1 MSIGSNDPDYNAL
14 WMLEKNTQ
22 DLEMRTPHSGPN
34 LRKSYRWK
42 LSSLGSRS
50 SAVAQPDSGEFVRVQ
65 LPEYICSNCD
75 KKYKWLDSLKRH
87 QRVECGNKA
96 KKFSC
101 HMCDR
106 KFKYRYEMRNH
117 ISLTHGILS

>member
-1 MSIGSNDPDYNAL
+1 
-14 WMLEKNTQ
+14 MLEKNNQ
-22 DLEMRTPHSGPN
+22 HLELKTPKTGSN
-34 LRKSYRWK
+34 LKQSYKWK
-42 LSSLGSRS
+42 LSSLGSGS
-50 SAVAQPDSGEFVRVQ
+50 TSVQSEFQESGQFIRVQ
-65 LPEYICSNCD
+65 LPEHVCSNCS
-75 KKYKWLDSLKRH
+75 KRYKWLDSLKRH

-117 ISLTHGILS
+117 ISLQHGVLSSN